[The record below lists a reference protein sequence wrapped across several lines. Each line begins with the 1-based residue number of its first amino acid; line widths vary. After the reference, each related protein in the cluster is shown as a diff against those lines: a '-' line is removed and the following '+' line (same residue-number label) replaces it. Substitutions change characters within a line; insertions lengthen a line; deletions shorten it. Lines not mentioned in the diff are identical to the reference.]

1 MDRLTNKRIS
11 NLIISAIVVII
22 VIMII
27 LFYFI
32 NENFSINT
40 ILSNNINDDA
50 DYQECLNQENQIKY
64 LSDGQFQNCSTAL
77 TQLSSSGI
85 DIQSDIGFGKIS
97 ELCPVSALISSPSSC
112 LKNRLNKQKKT
123 INETKE
129 IIASSPINLKLN
141 SIKNKLELEAYKKQM
156 DKLFLNKEILEPIK
170 YIKQNRLK
178 TSNDPFEPI
187 INDIVNPSPSSSNTP
202 SATELASSTFSSP
215 SQSFNDNNMLLQTN
229 PDLKLQILGY

>member
-1 MDRLTNKRIS
+1 MARLTNKRIIG
-11 NLIISAIVVII
+11 IISVII
-22 VIMII
+22 IIMII

-32 NENFSINT
+32 NEKFSANT

-64 LSDGQFQNCSTAL
+64 TSDGQFQNCSTAL

-112 LKNRLNKQKKT
+112 LKNRLNKQKNT

-129 IIASSPINLKLN
+129 IIASSPRNLELN
-141 SIKNKLELEAYKKQM
+141 SFKNKLELEAYKKHM

-187 INDIVNPSPSSSNTP
+187 INDIVNPTPSPSNTP
-202 SATELASSTFSSP
+202 LASELASSTSSSSSQ
-215 SQSFNDNNMLLQTN
+215 SQSFNDKNMLLQTN

>member
-1 MDRLTNKRIS
+1 MARLTNKRI
-11 NLIISAIVVII
+11 IGVISVII
-22 VIMII
+22 IIMII

-32 NENFSINT
+32 NEKFSANT

-64 LSDGQFQNCSTAL
+64 ASDGQFQNCSTAL

-97 ELCPVSALISSPSSC
+97 ELCPVSSLMSSPSNC
-112 LKNRLNKQKKT
+112 LKTRLKKQNNN
-123 INETKE
+123 INETTE
-129 IIASSPINLKLN
+129 MINSSPKNLELN

-187 INDIVNPSPSSSNTP
+187 INDIVNPSPSPSNTP
-202 SATELASSTFSSP
+202 LASELTSSSSSQ
-215 SQSFNDNNMLLQTN
+215 SQSFNDKNMLLQTN